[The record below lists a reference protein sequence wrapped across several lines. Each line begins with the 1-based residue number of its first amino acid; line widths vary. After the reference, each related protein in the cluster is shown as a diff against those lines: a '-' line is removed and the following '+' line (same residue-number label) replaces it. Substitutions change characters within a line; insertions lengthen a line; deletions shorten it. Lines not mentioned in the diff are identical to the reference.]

1 MRQSFAISSSAFGR
15 EKKKSVCY
23 FSCADRICSLPPRP
37 NIPPLLNQMGQ
48 YQPNMSSADPGVL
61 IQLEHKCWAGKETVW
76 MWGSRKT
83 GIHNFRWTGDG
94 VKDGS
99 WDAAGSISGLMAGVL
114 MGPIRRLSVRITT
127 PTGPA
132 PTNESDRYHHHHH
145 HHQDPGFIPW
155 GINVKTLKLVKKV
168 RQTSWI
174 QTLYPDQNQKL
185 ITSALGW
192 DSIRV

>member
-1 MRQSFAISSSAFGR
+1 MG
-15 EKKKSVCY
+15 KKSVYY
-23 FSCADRICSLPPRP
+23 FSCAETEFAHCYYDPTSPPFIKPDGSVSAQHELSRSRCSDPTGWT
-37 NIPPLLNQMGQ
+37 QML
-48 YQPNMSSADPGVL
+48 SR
-61 IQLEHKCWAGKETVW
+61 KRKKVW
-76 MWGSRKT
+76 MWERRKT
-83 GIHNFRWTGDG
+83 GIHNFRWTGDR

-114 MGPIRRLSVRITT
+114 MGPIRQLGVRITT

-132 PTNESDRYHHHHH
+132 PTNEPDHHHHH

-185 ITSALGW
+185 ITSVLGW

>member
-15 EKKKSVCY
+15 GKKNQCVISVVQTE
-23 FSCADRICSLPPRP
+23 FATTTQHPPFTKPDGSVSAQHELSRSRCSDPTGT
-37 NIPPLLNQMGQ
+37 QML
-48 YQPNMSSADPGVL
+48 SR
-61 IQLEHKCWAGKETVW
+61 KRKKVW

-83 GIHNFRWTGDG
+83 GIHNFRWTWDG

-114 MGPIRRLSVRITT
+114 MGPIRQLSVRITT

-132 PTNESDRYHHHHH
+132 PTNESDRYHHHH
-145 HHQDPGFIPW
+145 QDPGFIPW
-155 GINVKTLKLVKKV
+155 INVKTLKLVKKV

-185 ITSALGW
+185 ITSVLGW

>member
-15 EKKKSVCY
+15 GKKNQCVISVVQTE
-23 FSCADRICSLPPRP
+23 FATTTQHPPFTKPDGSVSAQHELSRSRCSDPTGT
-37 NIPPLLNQMGQ
+37 QM
-48 YQPNMSSADPGVL
+48 L
-61 IQLEHKCWAGKETVW
+61 
-76 MWGSRKT
+76 SRKRKQFGCEDAGERRRT
-83 GIHNFRWTGDG
+83 GIHNFRWTGDR

-114 MGPIRRLSVRITT
+114 MGPIRQLSVRITT

-132 PTNESDRYHHHHH
+132 PTNESDHH

-185 ITSALGW
+185 ITSVLGW